1 MKEEI
6 VKKYDIWVISG
17 EESGDIYGSRLINEL
32 KDKLPGDKLKV
43 SAMGGARI
51 AETGAKMMV
60 DATELG
66 VVGLLEILG
75 MIFTFIRIFRQLV
88 KRAAKEK
95 PDAVIL
101 IDYPGFNLRFAAKLY
116 KLGIP
121 VIWYI
126 TPQVWAW
133 KKGRI
138 AKLAKYCTKMMVIF
152 PFETEVY
159 AGTGLDTEFVG
170 HPLVDVI
177 KERCNPEIKR
187 DPNRFLL
194 LPGSRKNEINRLFV
208 PMLETVCKLHK
219 QHPELKFTVSAPR
232 KKVHDG
238 LMKIYEKFCKT
249 HNNDNIPD
257 IDITYGDTGRWMQEA
272 GTGLAAS
279 GTVTVECAIAGLPLT
294 VVYKLNPIT
303 FLIAKMLITLDF
315 FTMVNIIAGKLIFEE
330 FLQGDVNATTLSE
343 SLEKILP
350 QGERRE
356 EIETGIR
363 KMTESLATGSG
374 NASQQAAECV
384 LKSLDNVTNEKNK

>member
-1 MKEEI
+1 LIEKQ
-6 VKKYDIWVISG
+6 YNIWIISG
-17 EESGDIYGSRLINEL
+17 EESGDIYGARLINEL
-32 KDKLPGDKLKV
+32 KSILPGDRLSI

-51 AETGAKMMV
+51 AKTGAEIMV

-66 VVGLLEILG
+66 VVGFLEILG
-75 MIFTFIRIFRQLV
+75 MIGTFIRIFRQLV

-116 KLGIP
+116 KLKIP

-138 AKLAKYCTKMMVIF
+138 AKLAKYCSKMMVIF

-177 KERCNPEIKR
+177 KERTDTEIKR

-194 LPGSRKNEINRLFV
+194 LPGSRKNEINRLFI
-208 PMLETVCKLHK
+208 PMLETAIKLHK
-219 QHPELKFTVSAPR
+219 EHPELKFTVSAPR
-232 KKVHDG
+232 KKVYDS
-238 LMKIYEKFCKT
+238 LMKIYNNFCDVRK
-249 HNNDNIPD
+249 NEDIPE
-257 IDITYGDTGRWMQEA
+257 IQISYGDTGRWMQEA

-294 VVYKLNPIT
+294 VVYKLNSIT
-303 FLIAKMLITLDF
+303 FFFAKMLVDVPF

-330 FLQGDVNATTLSE
+330 FLQGDVNANTLTVSI
-343 SLEKILP
+343 EKILP
-350 QGERRE
+350 SGEKRVG
-356 EIETGIR
+356 IEADINE
-363 KMTESLATGSG
+363 MTESLSVGSG
-374 NASQQAAECV
+374 NASRQAAECV
-384 LKSLDNVTNEKNK
+384 LKTLKIKY

>member
-1 MKEEI
+1 MSD
-6 VKKYDIWVISG
+6 KKQNIWVISG

-32 KDKLPGDKLKV
+32 KTKLPGDKLTV

-51 AETGAKMMV
+51 AKTGAKMMV

-66 VVGLLEILG
+66 VVGLLEVLS
-75 MIFTFIRIFRQLV
+75 MIFTFIRIFYQLI

-95 PDAVIL
+95 PDAVVL

-138 AKLAKYCTKMMVIF
+138 KKLAKYCTKMMVIF
-152 PFETEVY
+152 PFETDVY

-177 KERCNPEIKR
+177 RERANQEIIR
-187 DPNRFLL
+187 DSNRFLL

-208 PMLETVCKLHK
+208 PMLETACKLHQK
-219 QHPELKFTVSAPR
+219 HPDLKFTVSAPR
-232 KKVHDG
+232 KKVHDA
-238 LMKIYEKFCKT
+238 LTKIYDKFCST
-249 HNNDNIPD
+249 HTEDIPS
-257 IDITYGDTGRWMQEA
+257 IEITYGDTGRWLQEA
-272 GTGLAAS
+272 STGLAAS
-279 GTVTVECAIAGLPLT
+279 GTVTVECAIAELPLT

-303 FLIAKMLITLDF
+303 FFLAKMLVDVPF
-315 FTMVNIIAGKLIFEE
+315 FTMVNIICGKLVFEE
-330 FLQGDVNATTLSE
+330 FLQGDVNADTLST

-350 QGERRE
+350 GGERRE
-356 EIETGIR
+356 EIETGI
-363 KMTESLATGSG
+363 KEMTESLSAGSG
-374 NASQQAAECV
+374 NASKQAAECV
-384 LKSLDNVTNEKNK
+384 LKCLKV

>member
-1 MKEEI
+1 MTE
-6 VKKYDIWVISG
+6 KKYHIWVISG
-17 EESGDIYGSRLINEL
+17 EESGDIYGSRLINEMKSL
-32 KDKLPGDKLKV
+32 LPPDQLAV
-43 SAMGGARI
+43 SAMGGERI
-51 AETGAKMMV
+51 ASTGAELMV

-66 VVGLLEILG
+66 VVGFLEVLS
-75 MIFTFIRIFRQLV
+75 MIGTFIRIFRQLV

-138 AKLAKYCTKMMVIF
+138 AKLAKYCSKMMVIF

-159 AGTGLDTEFVG
+159 SGTKLDTEFVG

-177 KERCNPEIKR
+177 KERTDQNIKR
-187 DPNRFLL
+187 DPNSFLL

-208 PMLETVCKLHK
+208 PMLETACKLHK

-232 KKVHDG
+232 KKVYDR
-238 LMKIYEKFCKT
+238 LQKIYNSFCETRK
-249 HNNDNIPD
+249 NEDIPN
-257 IDITYGDTGRWMQEA
+257 IDINYGKTGQWLQKA
-272 GTGLAAS
+272 ATGLAAS

-294 VVYKLNPIT
+294 VVYKLNPVT
-303 FLIAKMLITLDF
+303 FFLAKMIVNIPF
-315 FTMVNIIAGKLIFEE
+315 FTMVNIIAGKLVFEE
-330 FLQGDVNATTLSE
+330 FLQGDVNADTLSA

-350 QGERRE
+350 EGERRE
-356 EIETGIR
+356 EIEAGI
-363 KMTESLATGSG
+363 KEMTESLSAGSG
-374 NASQQAAECV
+374 NASRQAAECV
-384 LKSLDNVTNEKNK
+384 LKCLKINEQKA

>member
-1 MKEEI
+1 LEKNLGE
-6 VKKYDIWVISG
+6 KYNIWIISG

-32 KDKLPGDKLKV
+32 NSMLSEDKLNI

-51 AETGAKMMV
+51 AETGAELMV

-66 VVGLLEILG
+66 VVGFFEILG
-75 MIFTFIRIFRQLV
+75 MIGTFIRIFRQLV
-88 KRAAKEK
+88 KRATKEK
-95 PDAVIL
+95 PDAVVL

-138 AKLAKYCTKMMVIF
+138 AKLAKYCTRMMVIF

-159 AGTGLDTEFVG
+159 AESGLDTEFVG
-170 HPLVDVI
+170 HPLVDLI
-177 KERCNPEIKR
+177 KERTDPDVKR

-194 LPGSRKNEINRLFV
+194 LPGSRKNEINRLFI
-208 PMLETVCKLHK
+208 PMLETVVKLHEK
-219 QHPELKFTVSAPR
+219 YPELKFTVSAPR
-232 KKVHDG
+232 KKVYDG
-238 LMKIYEKFCKT
+238 LMEIYNDFCEHHK
-249 HNNDNIPD
+249 NEDIPE
-257 IDITYGDTGRWMQEA
+257 IQISYGDTGRWMQEA

-303 FLIAKMLITLDF
+303 FFIAKMLVDVPF
-315 FTMVNIIAGKLIFEE
+315 FTMVNIIAGRLVFEE
-330 FLQGDVNATTLSE
+330 FLQEDVNADTLIS
-343 SLEKILP
+343 SIEKILP
-350 QGERRE
+350 AGERRR
-356 EIETGIR
+356 EIETGIQE
-363 KMTESLATGSG
+363 MTESLSAGSG
-374 NASQQAAECV
+374 NASRQAAESILKV
-384 LKSLDNVTNEKNK
+384 LRLSQ